1 MRPLWDIEDR
11 NHIFIIIISYSK
23 GVQVCL
29 LGVTEFVQ
37 PHNQRMNAYV
47 LVQLNKEVR

>member
-1 MRPLWDIEDR
+1 MRPLWDIKDR
-11 NHIFIIIISYSK
+11 NHIIIIIISYSK

-37 PHNQRMNAYV
+37 PHNQQMNACV
-47 LVQLNKEVR
+47 LVQLNKQVQ